1 MADAI
6 VTTVAI
12 PTAGVEL
19 HGRMALPSSG
29 KTLIV
34 FVHGTGSS
42 SASSRNLYI
51 AEHLHRAGFG
61 TLLFD
66 LLTVS
71 EQQHQRSSRID
82 RFDIASLSGRLL
94 GTIEWACG
102 LTRLPS
108 AGLCGASTGAAV
120 ALAAASRLPR
130 RVSAIVSRSG
140 RPDLAGDAT
149 RRVIAPTLLIVG
161 GQDTRVL
168 RINRRAVD
176 QLRGPCRLEVVPGAT
191 HLFEEPGALLQVATL
206 ASAWFSESSSW

>member
-19 HGRMALPSSG
+19 HGRMVLPSAG
-29 KTLIV
+29 RTLVV

-42 SASSRNLYI
+42 SSSARNLFI
-51 AEHLHRAGFG
+51 AEHLYRVGFG

-66 LLTVS
+66 LLTVN
-71 EQQHQRSSRID
+71 EQQHQRSTRID
-82 RFDIASLSGRLL
+82 RFDIEMLGERLL

-102 LTRLPS
+102 LTRVPS

-120 ALAAASRLPR
+120 AFAAASRLPR
-130 RVSAIVSRSG
+130 RVSAIVSRGG
-140 RPDLAGDAT
+140 RPDLAGDAPS
-149 RRVIAPTLLIVG
+149 RVVAPTLLIVG

-168 RINRRAVD
+168 RINRRAVE
-176 QLRGPCRLEVVPGAT
+176 QLRGPRRLEVVPGAT

-206 ASAWFSESSSW
+206 ASAWFSEHSSW